1 MSGGVG
7 PTVRHAY
14 DGSARWRAHLE
25 AAGIDVG
32 DVAGPEDLDRLPF
45 LTKADLRAGYPFD
58 WACVPM
64 RDVVR
69 VHASSGTTGKRV
81 LMPYT
86 AQDLDDWT
94 EQFARSYRYAGVG
107 PDDRVQVVTG
117 FGLWTAGAGFT
128 AGAERVGAMVVPIGP
143 GNIEGQLEFLLDV
156 GSTVLCSTASFALFL
171 AEEVERRG
179 LRGKLALRRGLVGSE
194 RWGPVTRAR
203 IEEVLGIE
211 TFDIYGMTEM
221 YGPGS
226 GMEGPDHDGIHVWS
240 DYFAVEIVE
249 PGGDRVLPFG
259 EEGEVVVTTLRK
271 QALPLIRYRT
281 GDLSCL
287 LPPAAGPDGT
297 EHARLAPIRGRTD
310 DMVKIR
316 GVQVMPA
323 QIDTALATVEG
334 VGGEYQIHLSRH
346 EGRDVFLVRVEAT
359 VDRQPDAALAD
370 GVGRAVREATGL
382 RADVEVLAHGSLP
395 RSEKKTRRVF
405 DTRDV

>member
-1 MSGGVG
+1 MSGVAW
-7 PTVRHAY
+7 TVAHAHE
-14 DGSARWRAHLE
+14 GSLRWRAHLD
-25 AAGIDVG
+25 AAGVDVG
-32 DVAGPEDLDRLPF
+32 SVRGPEDLPRLPF
-45 LTKADLRAGYPFD
+45 LTKADLRSGYPFD
-58 WACVPM
+58 WTCVPM

-69 VHASSGTTGKRV
+69 IHASSGTTGKRV

-128 AGAERVGAMVVPIGP
+128 AGAERVGAMVVPVGP
-143 GNIEGQLEFLLDV
+143 GNLEGQVEFLVDV
-156 GSTVLCSTASFALFL
+156 GSTVLCSTASFALLL
-171 AEEVERRG
+171 AEEVQRRG
-179 LRGKLALRRGLVGSE
+179 LQGRLALRRGLIGSE
-194 RWGPVTRAR
+194 RWGPVMRAR
-203 IEEVLGIE
+203 IEDVLGIE

-226 GMEGPDHDGIHVWS
+226 GMEGPAHDGLHVWS

-249 PGGDRVLPFG
+249 PGGDRVLPPG
-259 EEGEVVVTTLRK
+259 QEGEVVVTSLRK
-271 QALPLIRYRT
+271 QAGPLIRYRT

-287 LPPAAGPDGT
+287 LPESPGPDGT
-297 EHARLAPIRGRTD
+297 VHHRLAPIRGRSD

-323 QIDTALATVEG
+323 QIDTALAG
-334 VGGEYQIHLSRH
+334 VTGAGGEYQVHLARH
-346 EGRDVFLVRVEAT
+346 EGRDEFLVRVEAAPG
-359 VDRQPDAALAD
+359 REPDSSLVAD
-370 GVGRAVREATGL
+370 VGRAVRRATGV
-382 RADVEVLAHGSLP
+382 RADIEVVAHGTLP

-405 DTRDV
+405 DTRHD